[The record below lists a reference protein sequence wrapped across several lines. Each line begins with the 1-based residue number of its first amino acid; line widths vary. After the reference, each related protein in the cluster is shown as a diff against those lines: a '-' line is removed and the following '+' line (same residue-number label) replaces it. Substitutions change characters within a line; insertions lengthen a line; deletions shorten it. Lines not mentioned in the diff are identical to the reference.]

1 MRSSPPVMESVA
13 EEEDL
18 TTSGDQMETEMTP
31 ADLDKIIPTHVIPI
45 SSEMSTP
52 EPSPR
57 PTRELRPRTK
67 MIARAAQTFEPSDP
81 THMSI
86 DDDSDTT

>member
-1 MRSSPPVMESVA
+1 METAA
-13 EEEDL
+13 EDEEL
-18 TTSGDQMETEMTP
+18 TTSADQMETDMAS
-31 ADLDKIIPTHVIPI
+31 ADLDQITPTHLVPI

-52 EPSPR
+52 EPSPQ

-67 MIARAAQTFEPSDP
+67 VVAKAAQIFEPSDP